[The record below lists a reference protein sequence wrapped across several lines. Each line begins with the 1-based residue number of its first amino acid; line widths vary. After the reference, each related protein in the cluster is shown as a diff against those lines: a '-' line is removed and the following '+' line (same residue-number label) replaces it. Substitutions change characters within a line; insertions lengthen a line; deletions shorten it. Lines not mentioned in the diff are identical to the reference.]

1 MAPDPAAPATSPSP
15 EPLTVEQVRKVAKL
29 SRLAL
34 SDAQAEDYRSRL
46 SAVLGYVERLRALDL
61 SNAEPMAHPMETTN
75 RLGADEPGPT
85 ISNAAFMAIAP
96 DKHPPFVKVPKV
108 IGEGSA

>member
-1 MAPDPAAPATSPSP
+1 MPPDVPASPSP
-15 EPLTVEQVRKVAKL
+15 APLTLEQVRKVASL

-34 SDAQAEDYRSRL
+34 SEAQAEDYRSRL
-46 SAVLGYVERLRALDL
+46 AAVLGYVERLRSLDL
-61 SNAEPMAHPMETTN
+61 SNVEPMAHPMETTN

-85 ISNAAFMAIAP
+85 LANETLMAIAP
-96 DKHPPFVKVPKV
+96 ATHPPFVKVPKV